1 MWTWWDGGNRS
12 NDLASLSEEPE
23 QVDCQYLGFNL
34 DALNARRAGHVGSNF
49 PKDPAGKSK

>member
-1 MWTWWDGGNRS
+1 MARFEVRCGHG
-12 NDLASLSEEPE
+12 ASLSEEPE